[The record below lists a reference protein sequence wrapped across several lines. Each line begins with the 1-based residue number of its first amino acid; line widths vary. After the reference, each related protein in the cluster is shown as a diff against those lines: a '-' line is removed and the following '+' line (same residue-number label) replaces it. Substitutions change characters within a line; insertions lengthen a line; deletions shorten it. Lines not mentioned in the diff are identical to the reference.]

1 MQVNKP
7 LLAARL
13 ISSWLRLVF
22 GNLRETIKISE
33 VAGSSLDHLCIR
45 EWHSTYLRKNFLR
58 AD

>member
-22 GNLRETIKISE
+22 GNLRETNKISE

-45 EWHSTYLRKNFLR
+45 E
-58 AD
+58 